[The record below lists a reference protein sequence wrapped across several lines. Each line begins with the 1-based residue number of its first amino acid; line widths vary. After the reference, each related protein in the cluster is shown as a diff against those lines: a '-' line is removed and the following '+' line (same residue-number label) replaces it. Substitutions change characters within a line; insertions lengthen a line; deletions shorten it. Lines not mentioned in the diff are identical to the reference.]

1 MPATRQAIVRTKL
14 STTRLRGNLSKSL
27 KAASGA
33 NLVLVENRRQKP
45 KYLVDKQWLD
55 ALLRE
60 RESLLATLEVLADR
74 ELADRLMSTA
84 QTVDADLKAGRLRT
98 MQDVFGRP

>member
-1 MPATRQAIVRTKL
+1 MHAAQEATVRKKV
-14 STTRLRGNLSKSL
+14 SATRLRGSLSKNL
-27 KAASGA
+27 QAASGA
-33 NLVLVENRRQKP
+33 NLVLVENRRQDP

-74 ELADRLMSTA
+74 ELTARLLRTSQSVDR
-84 QTVDADLKAGRLRT
+84 DLKAGRLRT
-98 MQDVFGRP
+98 MQDVFGRR